1 MEGSGWGIKSSTHK
15 KLPATY
21 LLFSS
26 TSAPVGDVLPPAG
39 GRPNFK
45 RLNKPYRL
53 PALRQ
58 PEIRTVVGGVKEARA
73 ENGRTDKKERW
84 RGGGGRGGQSM
95 GEKENWQKWNEGDGN
110 LAGKRKSDRGA
121 KDGFRMRG
129 QMEKK
134 KVVGK
139 GVKKGK
145 EGGRGTTKRGRESR
159 PRPLGGEKDA
169 ATWKP

>member
-1 MEGSGWGIKSSTHK
+1 MEGSGWGIKSSTRK

-39 GRPNFK
+39 ARPNFK

-73 ENGRTDKKERW
+73 ENGRTDKKEMER
-84 RGGGGRGGQSM
+84 RRRKRRPVNGGER
-95 GEKENWQKWNEGDGN
+95 K
-110 LAGKRKSDRGA
+110 LAE
-121 KDGFRMRG
+121 
-129 QMEKK
+129 ME
-134 KVVGK
+134 
-139 GVKKGK
+139 
-145 EGGRGTTKRGRESR
+145 RRGR
-159 PRPLGGEKDA
+159 
-169 ATWKP
+169 